1 MGSLCP
7 CRHLRSCQRFVV
19 TKMQQRKHTIGEV
32 RCHHSNRVPVDVRVA
47 LDLGQRAQHVRFVS
61 AGISVQAVND
71 NHSSLN
77 IAFDQTLAVGT
88 IGHVVDEGQVRG
100 LLAVAVLNTRDLEVG
115 DLGAGDVG
123 QVGLDDFAGIL
134 LS

>member
-1 MGSLCP
+1 
-7 CRHLRSCQRFVV
+7 
-19 TKMQQRKHTIGEV
+19 MQQREHTIGEV
-32 RCHHSNRVPVDVRVA
+32 GCHHSNRVPVDVRVA

-77 IAFDQTLAVGT
+77 IAFDQTLAVGA
-88 IGHVVDEGQVRG
+88 IGHVVDESQVRG